1 MKDMTSVAST
11 MMTDEEK
18 AEIEKQL
25 NSDGTNP
32 STPVA
37 GAPAHVDASSTKA
50 AGTASSS
57 RPQTPPA
64 APSPTSAVPQHP
76 TSVPTTPIR
85 PDAPHQH
92 SSLIPHGDAS
102 ANSVSP
108 SPSDKEREK
117 ERQKEAARKRN
128 KISQEQKEKL
138 REQERERRKVMEARV
153 AMLTS
158 KMIERLRP
166 FVEAKYPGEKD
177 DPETV
182 AFEKKMKREAD
193 DLKLE
198 SFGVE
203 VCGQHAWQRLY
214 AQLICSCSQLLH
226 AIGHVYM
233 MKASSFMKSRKFLG
247 MYVFPS
253 FMCLT

>member
-37 GAPAHVDASSTKA
+37 GAPTNAD
-50 AGTASSS
+50 TASTGPATATSS
-57 RPQTPPA
+57 RPQTPPTA
-64 APSPTSAVPQHP
+64 SSTTHQHP
-76 TSVPTTPIR
+76 TPVPTTSVPTTPIR
-85 PDAPHQH
+85 PDPPYQH
-92 SSLIPHGDAS
+92 SSLVPHGDAP

-153 AMLTS
+153 AMLTA

-166 FVEAKYPGEKD
+166 FVEAKHPGEKD
-177 DPETV
+177 DPETA

-203 VCGQHAWQRLY
+203 VCEQFCIHIY
-214 AQLICSCSQLLH
+214 ARPTIH
-226 AIGHVYM
+226 I
-233 MKASSFMKSRKFLG
+233 
-247 MYVFPS
+247 VFDSYCMP
-253 FMCLT
+253 